1 MEYTS
6 LLASLAG
13 TASATY
19 LGYLYFRFSVHDR
32 DCKQRALLTALEAG
46 QPLPDTDI
54 ARATAVGF
62 IGTLVPVVAF
72 LAAVVGSWLVMNRP
86 FMALQYVVLI
96 VVWGVT
102 GLVSLVTVKSSL
114 SMLFR
119 KQQTLE
125 QRPKRPLESA
135 DRHDGPPNPETRFRE
150 PERIS

>member
-6 LLASLAG
+6 LLASLAA

-19 LGYLYFRFSVHDR
+19 LGYLYFRFNVHQR
-32 DCKQRALLTALEAG
+32 DCKQRELLTALEAG
-46 QPLPDTDI
+46 EPLPDADI

-72 LAAVVGSWLVMNRP
+72 LAAIVGSWFVMNRP

-96 VVWGVT
+96 VIWGVT

-119 KQQTLE
+119 KQPTLE
-125 QRPKRPLESA
+125 QRPKRTLEAA
-135 DRHDGPPNPETRFRE
+135 DRHDGPPNLETRFRE